1 MDNFEWAR
9 GYNERFGLIWSN
21 FTDLHSKEQLK
32 KLRSTY
38 YDQAIFFY
46 FYAKKTG
53 LKKSIIYV
61 SWNLILFKRCRFDG
75 NQIDSE

>member
-32 KLRSTY
+32 NNKH
-38 YDQAIFFY
+38 
-46 FYAKKTG
+46 
-53 LKKSIIYV
+53 
-61 SWNLILFKRCRFDG
+61 
-75 NQIDSE
+75 